1 MFKKRYT
8 LNKAVA
14 NITTKTDV
22 NLCIPRYVR

>member
-14 NITTKTDV
+14 NVTSKTDV
-22 NLCIPRYVR
+22 NLCILRYVK